1 MFYSVIVITL
11 IFFLVGTVRNIE
23 PDNHTF
29 TTEVTFKDVADVTWV
44 DVRIWSA
51 TEFVFIVF
59 DTKTYGD
66 TVSINIPAWKNEIYI
81 HDNIV
86 APTDT
91 NTNMT
96 IDVSVKLDSDLLQ
109 QLNESSK
116 SVADVISE
124 RSDMFIDAVNTTAVP
139 PKFYELIKRSTVKI
153 FFIDVKGIDG
163 TLVNLTISIPA
174 EFVQYG
180 CVFSLSVPENASTD
194 FVQRLTHGV
203 SIKILSP
210 VTNYVVPEGTVAVYR
225 LPNVTYIYYKSVTLS
240 CLAMGNPHPEVTLYK
255 HDGQDYISLEPNQ
268 EELID
273 NIYQQMVHVVYTV
286 EAGDINNLGRYLCR

>member
-1 MFYSVIVITL
+1 M
-11 IFFLVGTVRNIE
+11 RNPG

-29 TTEVTFKDVADVTWV
+29 TAEVTIQDVADVAWFY
-44 DVRIWSA
+44 VRIWA
-51 TEFVFIVF
+51 TTEFATITFN
-59 DTKTYGD
+59 KN
-66 TVSINIPAWKNEIYI
+66 VSTDIISVNISAWKNEIYI
-81 HDNIV
+81 ADNIV

-96 IDVSVKLDSDLLQ
+96 IDVSVKLDPDLIQ
-109 QLNESSK
+109 DLNESSK
-116 SVADVISE
+116 SVTDVI
-124 RSDMFIDAVNTTAVP
+124 RRMGDLFIDAVNTTAVP
-139 PKFYELIKRSTVKI
+139 PEFYELVKSYDEKI

-163 TLVNLTISIPA
+163 TLVNFTISIPA

-210 VTNYVVPEGTVAVYR
+210 VTNDVVPEGTVAVNR
-225 LPNVTYIYYKSVTLS
+225 LPNVTYIYYKRVTLS
-240 CLAMGNPHPEVTLYK
+240 CFAMGNPHPEVTLYK

-268 EELID
+268 EELVND
-273 NIYQQMVHVVYTV
+273 IYAQIVHVGYTV
-286 EAGDINNLGRYLCR
+286 EADDINNLGRYLCR

>member
-1 MFYSVIVITL
+1 M
-11 IFFLVGTVRNIE
+11 RNPG

-29 TTEVTFKDVADVTWV
+29 TAEVTIQDVADVAWFY
-44 DVRIWSA
+44 VRIWA
-51 TEFVFIVF
+51 TTEFATITFN
-59 DTKTYGD
+59 KN
-66 TVSINIPAWKNEIYI
+66 VSTDIISVNISAWKNEIYI
-81 HDNIV
+81 ADNIV

-96 IDVSVKLDSDLLQ
+96 IDVSVKLDPDLIQ
-109 QLNESSK
+109 DLNESSK
-116 SVADVISE
+116 SVTDVI
-124 RSDMFIDAVNTTAVP
+124 RRMGDLFIDAVNTTAVP
-139 PKFYELIKRSTVKI
+139 PEFYELVKSYDEKI

-163 TLVNLTISIPA
+163 TLVNFTISIPA

-210 VTNYVVPEGTVAVYR
+210 VTNDVVPEGTVAVNR
-225 LPNVTYIYYKSVTLS
+225 VPNVTYIYYKRVTLS

-268 EELID
+268 EELVND
-273 NIYQQMVHVVYTV
+273 IYAQIVHVGYTV
-286 EAGDINNLGRYLCR
+286 EADDINNLGRYLCR